1 MKFLL
6 DTNVISELRKGT
18 RANPNVAAW
27 ARTVDPRDLATSVL
41 VLAEIR
47 RGIELKRSKD
57 PNQADRLD
65 AWFARMRQ
73 GLEAR
78 VIPVDEA
85 VADRWARL
93 SVPDPLPFVDGLMA
107 ATALARGL
115 VLVTRNTRDVARA
128 GVALLDPFECSDVRP
143 PD

>member
-18 RANPNVAAW
+18 RADANVAAW
-27 ARTVDPRDLATSVL
+27 ARSVDPRDLATSVL
-41 VLAEIR
+41 VLAAIR
-47 RGIELKRSKD
+47 RGIELKRLKD
-57 PNQADRLD
+57 PDQADRLD
-65 AWFARMRQ
+65 AWLTGIRHK
-73 GLEAR
+73 LEDR

-85 VADRWARL
+85 IADRWARL

-128 GVALLDPFECSDVRP
+128 GAALLDPFEGSEAQ
-143 PD
+143 